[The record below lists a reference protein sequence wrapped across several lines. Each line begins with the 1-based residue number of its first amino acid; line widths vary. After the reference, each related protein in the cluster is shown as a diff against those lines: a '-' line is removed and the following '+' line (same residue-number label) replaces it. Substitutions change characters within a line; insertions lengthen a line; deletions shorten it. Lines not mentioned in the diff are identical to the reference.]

1 MLKLVLKTNT
11 KDYYIGERKGKKFIV
26 GNHKYG
32 DNKCKSVE
40 QLTEEFENA
49 ELESYL
55 KDRYDL
61 FEMADKPLGNLFDL
75 ENFFKPV
82 LKPLNYNLFEYDFFV
97 RGNKEPLQGLKHACI
112 CEDRD
117 GNYFYIA
124 VEPYDSAITKKDR
137 QDIYTYV
144 DKHSKE
150 IEKLLGMNFSH
161 IEEY

>member
-11 KDYYIGERKGKKFIV
+11 KDYYIGEREGKKFIV
-26 GNHKYG
+26 GNFKYG
-32 DNKCKSVE
+32 NSKYKTIE

-49 ELESYL
+49 ELETYL
-55 KDRYDL
+55 KDRYNL
-61 FEMADKPLGNLFDL
+61 FEMADKPLGNLFDIK
-75 ENFFKPV
+75 NFSKPI
-82 LKPLNYNLFEYDFFV
+82 LIPLNYNLFEYDFFI
-97 RGNKEPLQGLKHACI
+97 RGNKEPAQGLKHACI

-137 QDIYTYV
+137 QNIYTYV
-144 DKHSKE
+144 NKYSKE
-150 IEKLLGMNFSH
+150 IEELLVNNFSH

>member
-11 KDYYIGERKGKKFIV
+11 KDYYTGEREGKKFIV
-26 GNHKYG
+26 GNFKYG
-32 DNKCKSVE
+32 DNKNKTIE

-49 ELESYL
+49 ELETYL

-61 FEMADKPLGNLFDL
+61 FEMAEKPLGNLFDI
-75 ENFFKPV
+75 ENFSKPI
-82 LKPLNYNLFEYDFFV
+82 LKPLNFNLFEYDFFI

-117 GNYFYIA
+117 GGYFYIA
-124 VEPYDSAITKKDR
+124 VEPYDSAITKEDR
-137 QDIYTYV
+137 QNIYAYV
-144 DKHSKE
+144 NKYSKE
-150 IEKLLGMNFSH
+150 IEELLGMNFSH

>member
-11 KDYYIGERKGKKFIV
+11 KDYYTGERDGKKFII
-26 GNHKYG
+26 GNFKYG
-32 DNKCKSVE
+32 DSKNKTIE

-49 ELESYL
+49 ELETYL

-61 FEMADKPLGNLFDL
+61 FEMADKPLGNLFDI
-75 ENFFKPV
+75 ENFSKPI
-82 LKPLNYNLFEYDFFV
+82 LKPLNYNLFEYDFFI
-97 RGNKEPLQGLKHACI
+97 RGNKEPSQGLKHACI

-117 GNYFYIA
+117 EGYFYIA

-137 QDIYTYV
+137 QDIYAYV
-144 DKHSKE
+144 NKYSKE
-150 IEKLLGMNFSH
+150 IEELLGMNFSH

>member
-11 KDYYIGERKGKKFIV
+11 KDYYVGEREGKKFIV
-26 GNHKYG
+26 GNFKYG
-32 DNKCKSVE
+32 NSKYKSVD

-49 ELESYL
+49 ELETYL

-61 FEMADKPLGNLFDL
+61 PEMAEKPLGNLFDI
-75 ENFFKPV
+75 ENFSKPI
-82 LKPLNYNLFEYDFFV
+82 LKPLNFNLFEYDFFI

-117 GNYFYIA
+117 GGYFYIA

-137 QDIYTYV
+137 QDIYAYV
-144 DKHSKE
+144 NKYSKE
-150 IEKLLGMNFSH
+150 IEELLGKNFSH

>member
-1 MLKLVLKTNT
+1 MLKLVLKTNI
-11 KDYYIGERKGKKFIV
+11 KDYYIGEREGKKFII
-26 GNHKYG
+26 GNFKFG
-32 DNKCKSVE
+32 DNKNKSVE

-61 FEMADKPLGNLFDL
+61 LEMVEKPLGNLFDL

-82 LKPLNYNLFEYDFFV
+82 LKPLNFNLFEYDFFI
-97 RGNKEPLQGLKHACI
+97 RGNKEPAHGLKHACI

-117 GNYFYIA
+117 GGYFYIA
-124 VEPYDSAITKKDR
+124 VEPYDLPITKKDR

-144 DKHSKE
+144 NKHSKE
-150 IEKLLGMNFSH
+150 IEELLKMDFSH